1 MRPSA
6 RLSGSALSAT
16 EPFFK
21 ARIARVAHLPRYIR
35 LHGRWMLGRR
45 LRFAKSPM
53 IVDCHAHVIQNWIG
67 ACGHPTRDLHM
78 KYLQRVIAGTV
89 ARTYRARDGA
99 PADTKA
105 LIRADEHGMER
116 TARCRLPRR
125 PLRPARI
132 HRRWRGLLH
141 PVHAGRHAKPGS
153 TAGAD
158 AGADDL
164 CRRRSCGAAG
174 GRRLWRNDRVQRI
187 RAARSTRR
195 SLLR

>member
-1 MRPSA
+1 
-6 RLSGSALSAT
+6 
-16 EPFFK
+16 
-21 ARIARVAHLPRYIR
+21 
-35 LHGRWMLGRR
+35 
-45 LRFAKSPM
+45 M

-105 LIRADEHGMER
+105 LIRADDPGWSGLR
-116 TARCRLPRR
+116 DVDFRVCRSAVEFTVDGGTTTPSTCRS
-125 PLRPARI
+125 PC
-132 HRRWRGLLH
+132 
-141 PVHAGRHAKPGS
+141 KPGS

-158 AGADDL
+158 AVADDL
-164 CRRRSCGAAG
+164 YRRRSCGAAG
-174 GRRLWRNDRVQRI
+174 RRRLWRNGTWYNALAQLQYP
-187 RAARSTRR
+187 R